1 MSTCSSKELNNKSSK
16 MQQWHRFFYEI
27 HLRKIKLKLESN
39 LMYRKFVK
47 FNSPCKADTI
57 ILSQRKEVQI
67 LSLEYVCESVRN
79 PSYTH
84 THPHTIDIIFQIRAM
99 LLLYTTKQSNRLGEK
114 NYLCY
119 NPYVGRTWLHRSFLL
134 KILYK
139 RGIWSNCIRKN
150 IQQVAIGFRVI
161 STMKDLL

>member
-1 MSTCSSKELNNKSSK
+1 M
-16 MQQWHRFFYEI
+16 
-27 HLRKIKLKLESN
+27 
-39 LMYRKFVK
+39 
-47 FNSPCKADTI
+47 I

-114 NYLCY
+114 IIS
-119 NPYVGRTWLHRSFLL
+119 VI
-134 KILYK
+134 ILTL
-139 RGIWSNCIRKN
+139 GEHD
-150 IQQVAIGFRVI
+150 F
-161 STMKDLL
+161 TDPFF